1 MMTDK
6 IIMGLIFFL
15 VVLIVVAVV
24 LYSIFGKSNP
34 TGRLCRDKSWIEA
47 PTTPPFSDMAVRGLK
62 KLSVY
67 LRE

>member
-24 LYSIFGKSNP
+24 LYTIFGKKNNP
-34 TGRLCRDKSWIEA
+34 TG
-47 PTTPPFSDMAVRGLK
+47 G
-62 KLSVY
+62 
-67 LRE
+67 